1 MLKTA
6 LVPLGFRESRAA
18 LTALARELAIM
29 GTREVK
35 LLHIAPGPASSAEAL
50 SAKLEDRALIF
61 EDAGLGVETVLHKGS
76 PALELTRAARDLATD
91 YIAFSWKRKSW
102 LQRTLIGSTTQDS
115 IRLSDRPVYIRKGA
129 VRGPAAGFIGA
140 AGGDESAN
148 EDSLVVV
155 YATDFGATDAAVIPF
170 LHRPNIPIDRL
181 VLLHVGPRAPDPMAE
196 GRRLATADENLKR
209 LASECDVPA
218 VAIRNVAGSPKQRI
232 AREASKLGARL
243 VVLGKSDAPG
253 RFAGV
258 LGSTAGALAF
268 QSRASVLIVPPPS
281 SLRSPSSGS
290 RPSSGSADIQSQEQ
304 HS

>member
-1 MLKTA
+1 MLQNA
-6 LVPLGFRESRAA
+6 LVPLSFRESRTALVA
-18 LTALARELAIM
+18 LTRELKIM

-35 LLHIAPGPASSAEAL
+35 LLHIASGPASSAEAL
-50 SAKLEDRALIF
+50 TAKLKDRATIF
-61 EDAGLGVETVLHKGS
+61 EDAGMVVETVLRKGS
-76 PALELTRAARDLATD
+76 PALELTRAARDLGAD

-129 VRGPAAGFIGA
+129 MRGAAASLIGA
-140 AGGDESAN
+140 AGSDQGAH

-181 VLLHVGPRAPDPMAE
+181 ILLHVGPRAPDPMAE
-196 GRRLATADENLKR
+196 GRRLAAADANLKR
-209 LASECDVPA
+209 LASECDVAA
-218 VAIRNVAGSPKQRI
+218 VAIRNVAGTPKQKI
-232 AREASKLGARL
+232 AREAGRLGARL

-268 QSRASVLIVPPPS
+268 HSRASVLIVPPPW
-281 SLRSPSSGS
+281 SLRSPS
-290 RPSSGSADIQSQEQ
+290 PDAKSQEQ
-304 HS
+304 SS

>member
-6 LVPLGFRESRAA
+6 LVPLSLRESRAA
-18 LTALARELAIM
+18 LSALARELKIM
-29 GTREVK
+29 GTRELT
-35 LLHIAPGPASSAEAL
+35 LLHIASSPASSTEAL
-50 SAKLEDRALIF
+50 SSKIQDRAAIF
-61 EDAGLGVETVLHKGS
+61 EEEGLIVETVLRKGS
-76 PALELTRAARDLATD
+76 PALELTRTARDLGTD

-129 VRGPAAGFIGA
+129 VRGPAASLRGGA
-140 AGGDESAN
+140 GSGQAAH

-155 YATDFGATDAAVIPF
+155 YATDFGATDAAVMPF

-196 GRRLATADENLKR
+196 SRRLAAAEANLKR
-209 LASECDVPA
+209 LASECNVPA
-218 VAIRNVAGSPKQRI
+218 VATRNVAGAPKQKI
-232 AREASKLGARL
+232 AREAARLGARL
-243 VVLGKSDAPG
+243 VVLGKRDAPG

-281 SLRSPSSGS
+281 SR
-290 RPSSGSADIQSQEQ
+290 RAADEKSQEQ

>member
-6 LVPLGFRESRAA
+6 LVPLAFRESRAA
-18 LTALARELAIM
+18 LSALARELKIM
-29 GTREVK
+29 GTRELT
-35 LLHIAPGPASSAEAL
+35 LLHIASSPASSAEAL
-50 SAKLEDRALIF
+50 NAKLKDRATIF
-61 EDAGLGVETVLHKGS
+61 ENEGLIVETVLRKGS
-76 PALELTRAARDLATD
+76 PALELTRTARDLGTD

-129 VRGPAAGFIGA
+129 VRGPAASLKGG
-140 AGGDESAN
+140 AGGEQTAHA
-148 EDSLVVV
+148 DSLVVV

-196 GRRLATADENLKR
+196 GRRLAAADANLKR

-218 VAIRNVAGSPKQRI
+218 VAIRNVAGAPKQRI
-232 AREASKLGARL
+232 AREAGRLGARL

-253 RFAGV
+253 RFSGV

-281 SLRSPSSGS
+281 SLRSPS
-290 RPSSGSADIQSQEQ
+290 PDAKSQEQ
-304 HS
+304 SS